1 MFKEARAVMNIEGEH
16 IFKGPRADVYEMFND
31 PNVLATAV
39 PGMQKLTKVDATHYE
54 GTINIRIGPVSGSF
68 AGVLAVTDEVPPESC
83 TLTVDG
89 KGAAGFGRGSGKVHF
104 TDRGD
109 GTTLM
114 KYSGEVNIGGTLAS
128 VGQRMI
134 DSVAKSMIKTG
145 FESLDNTLEAR
156 LAAKETGEVVE
167 DKKTTQEEFAKNVAK
182 DQVKGL
188 MSIAEVRMLLY
199 VIPVA
204 LVVFIIAW
212 IISSL
217 K

>member
-1 MFKEARAVMNIEGEH
+1 MNIEGEH
-16 IFKGPRADVYEMFND
+16 IFKGPREDVYEMFND

-39 PGMQKLTKVDATHYE
+39 PGMQKLTKVDETHYE

-104 TDRGD
+104 TDLGD
-109 GTTLM
+109 NTTLM
-114 KYSGEVNIGGTLAS
+114 KYSGDVNIGGTLAS

-145 FESLDNTLEAR
+145 FESLDKTLELR
-156 LAAKETGEVVE
+156 MEAKETGKEVE
-167 DKKTTQEEFAKNVAK
+167 LKSTSQADFAKNVAK
-182 DQVKGL
+182 DQARGL
-188 MSIAEVRMLLY
+188 LQIAEVRMVLY
-199 VIPVA
+199 VVPVA
-204 LVVFIIAW
+204 LILLTIAW
-212 IISSL
+212 LL
-217 K
+217 KSN